1 MNPYKKVKKGLYLSI
16 LGALTIGTAGIAS
29 AQTDSID
36 TTLRSLLAEQEV
48 TSVTPPPAQDPDLV
62 KLGQSLFFDRELS
75 GTRNISCSTCHNPL
89 MGSADGQSQSR
100 AQGAVGLGPHRR
112 IPEGD
117 DQTEFLP
124 RNALSLW
131 NRAVDGFDV
140 MFWDGR
146 LSGSFLDGFT
156 SPADPDTPQDFTNA
170 FTAFALFPVTAD
182 EEMRGFPGQLDALGN
197 ENELSDLAD
206 DDFVLI
212 WEALTARVVADDG
225 YNELLA
231 NAFPETP
238 ESELTI
244 SDISEA
250 IGAFMTDAFT
260 ALNSPFDRYLAG
272 DNDVMS
278 TSQKRGATLFYG
290 QSGCSGCHTGALQT
304 DLEFHNIAAPQ
315 IGGGR
320 STFVPLDVGRGD
332 ITGNTEDH
340 FKFRTPSLR
349 NIELEAPYFHNGAFA
364 ELEDAVLHHVDPL
377 ASLKSY
383 DPTQVAFE
391 LVDTFQ
397 NDSELVNLLINTKS
411 PLLREGVQLN
421 EQGLSDIM
429 DFLAALTDP
438 SSINLLDLV
447 PIDVPSG
454 LPLND

>member
-1 MNPYKKVKKGLYLSI
+1 MNPYTKIKKGLYLSI
-16 LGALTIGTAGIAS
+16 LGALTIGTAATATADI
-29 AQTDSID
+29 TDIK
-36 TTLRSLLAEQEV
+36 LRALLKYQDV
-48 TSVTPPPAQDPDLV
+48 TPVTPPPAQDPDLI

-75 GTRNISCSTCHNPL
+75 GPRNISCSTCHSPL

-112 IPEGD
+112 IPAGD
-117 DQTEFLP
+117 DLTEFLP

-146 LSGSFLDGFT
+146 LSGNFLDGFT
-156 SPADPDTPQDFTNA
+156 SPADPDTPQNFTNA

-197 ENELSDLAD
+197 ENELENLGDE
-206 DDFVLI
+206 DFVQI
-212 WEALTARVVADDG
+212 WDALTARIVADDG

-231 NAFPETP
+231 NAFPEIP

-244 SDISEA
+244 SEISEA

-260 ALNSPFDRYLAG
+260 ALDSPFDQYLAG

-278 TSQKRGATLFYG
+278 QSQKRGAILFY
-290 QSGCSGCHTGALQT
+290 SSAGCGSCHTGALQT
-304 DLEFHNIAAPQ
+304 DLDFHNIAAPQ

-320 STFVPLDVGRGD
+320 STFAPLDVGRGD
-332 ITGNTEDH
+332 ITGNSEDH

-364 ELEDAVLHHVDPL
+364 ELEDAIRHHVDPL

-391 LVDTFQ
+391 LVDTLQ
-397 NDSELVNLLINTKS
+397 NDSELINLLINTKS
-411 PLLREGVQLN
+411 PLLRPDIQLDDA
-421 EQGLSDIM
+421 GMKDIM
-429 DFLAALTDP
+429 NFLSALTDP
-438 SSINLLDLV
+438 SSLNLLDLV
-447 PIDVPSG
+447 PIAVPSG